1 VRNFNGRCIFVFLC
15 HNRRAAKEHSLD
27 AYSLRANEEGKGRKW
42 LDPQWLM
49 VRLDMTLV
57 SDSFCLAFEVY
68 DSLLDLR
75 WLALDLRWTG
85 FGNENVNLV

>member
-1 VRNFNGRCIFVFLC
+1 
-15 HNRRAAKEHSLD
+15 
-27 AYSLRANEEGKGRKW
+27 
-42 LDPQWLM
+42 
-49 VRLDMTLV
+49 LDMTLV